1 MHLWLDEAMEG
12 PNPASIL
19 RNSVVVTCGALV
31 LLKVMPIL
39 QQSPIA
45 TSVLLTIGS
54 ISALGGSLVSIAQVD
69 MKRAFSYTTT
79 SYMGLVFIA
88 IALQLPSLALL
99 LLFAHAVAKA
109 LLMMSVGSV
118 IATTNCQDI
127 TELGGLGGRMP
138 ATTGAYLVAGAGLTG
153 LLPLGCFWCFGL
165 ATDVLVQQAPLFAAV
180 FLATNALMAWNL
192 TRVYRQV
199 FLGTPQPKTKRAPEV
214 NWQMALPMVALSV
227 VVVLT
232 PALLTKLNP
241 VPGINSFS
249 PAVAAAVIASSA
261 AGVLVACLLPV
272 HKSYARSL
280 VKPVRLL
287 QDLLAFDFYTD
298 RFYRLTIVNLVSGMA
313 RLTNWVDQVV
323 VNGFVNRLGRF
334 SLVSAD
340 GLKLSVSGQTQTYV
354 LTALMAVV
362 LLLASLNWVFG

>member
-1 MHLWLDEAMEG
+1 
-12 PNPASIL
+12 
-19 RNSVVVTCGALV
+19 
-31 LLKVMPIL
+31 
-39 QQSPIA
+39 
-45 TSVLLTIGS
+45 
-54 ISALGGSLVSIAQVD
+54 
-69 MKRAFSYTTT
+69 
-79 SYMGLVFIA
+79 
-88 IALQLPSLALL
+88 
-99 LLFAHAVAKA
+99 
-109 LLMMSVGSV
+109 V

-138 ATTGAYLVAGAGLTG
+138 ATTSAYLIAGAGLTG

-180 FLATNALMAWNL
+180 FLTTNALMAWNL

-199 FLGTPQPKTKRAPEV
+199 FLGPPQPKTKRAPEV

-232 PALLTKLNP
+232 PALLIKLNP
-241 VPGINSFS
+241 VPGINAFS
-249 PAVAAAVIASSA
+249 PAVAAAVIGSSA

-280 VKPVRLL
+280 LKPVRLL

-313 RLTNWVDQVV
+313 RLTNWFDQAV